1 MRDVERAVAVQ
12 PEEAVLLRLLVVE
25 GVVDA
30 DVGLHRLAPL
40 VRGAQV
46 HHPEA
51 RALVRLGRAVQVVAL
66 AVGVVVELGQVLRAG
81 VGGAGVQVPG
91 ACVMVQ
97 RKRHAVVGAG
107 EQAALEVGGVEAV
120 LVALEAGREGKV
132 LAKLAEDLPL
142 FATTALPVSHREP
155 VRDVLRESL
164 AEITPDT
171 LTPREALELLYRLK
185 GLMG

>member
-1 MRDVERAVAVQ
+1 MA
-12 PEEAVLLRLLVVE
+12 
-25 GVVDA
+25 
-30 DVGLHRLAPL
+30 RLAGLP
-40 VRGAQV
+40 
-46 HHPEA
+46 PETVA
-51 RALVRLGRAVQVVAL
+51 RA
-66 AVGVVVELGQVLRAG
+66 
-81 VGGAGVQVPG
+81 
-91 ACVMVQ
+91 
-97 RKRHAVVGAG
+97 
-107 EQAALEVGGVEAV
+107 EQILTQ
-120 LVALEAGREGKV
+120 LEAGREGKV